1 MRSLSLLLLLA
12 APHAAADPLNPLT
25 LEPCDAGS
33 ANQSWSLSA
42 AGALHLLPAAGGG
55 KKARCL
61 NGARVDQES
70 IPFVDACD
78 PVAPDASHVWQHS
91 RTNELRYNDSAKGWL
106 CLAAASVAHPHNPAL
121 LRPCAA
127 PAGLATRWS
136 RPGSGAGPLRP
147 ANNASL
153 CLTFGAPV
161 LSASCASAALSALP
175 FCNASLPP
183 SVRARDLVSR
193 MSTFEL
199 KRNSV
204 SNPSGVPRLGVPRF
218 GMGEALHGVVTNCG
232 EPFEGN
238 SECTPNPRRALL
250 L

>member
-42 AGALHLLPAAGGG
+42 AGALHLPAAGGG

-153 CLTFGAPV
+153 CLTSGAPV
-161 LSASCASAALSALP
+161 PSASCASAALSALP

-204 SNPSGVPRLGVPRF
+204 SNPSGIPRLGVPRF